1 VTLDNNAAPAVEK
14 KIDHSL
20 RTRTKSALIFGPAVI
35 AVLCFGG
42 WAFTI
47 MMAVAAFIGAKEWT
61 RMVMTGKK
69 PPRHL
74 IYLASV
80 LTGISVIGAGV
91 TTNPML
97 GFAFVLALAFLIFA
111 YNFAQHG
118 PDMREFLFGIVYIGF
133 SIDIMVWLRTSG
145 TNAQGLYDMLTLL
158 FIVWASD
165 IAAYFSGKTI
175 GGPKLAP
182 KISPKKTWAGFIGSS
197 VGAGLVAAALATP
210 ALLDKYSLHTVWH
223 MGVIGYFVM
232 GFILAMF
239 GQAGDL
245 FISIFKRRYGIK
257 DTGAF
262 IPGHGGIL
270 DRIDALLLVALV
282 FGVLAMIAGG

>member
-1 VTLDNNAAPAVEK
+1 MTLDDKTASTPEK

-35 AVLCFGG
+35 VVLCIGG
-42 WAFTI
+42 WAFTL

-69 PPRHL
+69 LPRNL
-74 IYLASV
+74 IYLASI
-80 LTGISVIGAGV
+80 LTGIAVVGAGI
-91 TTNPML
+91 TTNPLL
-97 GFAFVLALAFLIFA
+97 GFVFVLALAFVVFA

-118 PDMREFLFGIVYIGF
+118 PDLREFLFGVVYIGF

-145 TNAQGLYDMLTLL
+145 VNAQGLYDMLTLL

-197 VGAGLVAAALATP
+197 VGAGLVAGALATP
-210 ALLDKYSLHTVWH
+210 ALLTKFGLHTVGHW
-223 MGVIGYFVM
+223 GVIGYFIM
-232 GFILAMF
+232 GFVLAMF

-257 DTGAF
+257 DTGNF

-282 FGVLAMIAGG
+282 FGVLSMIAGS